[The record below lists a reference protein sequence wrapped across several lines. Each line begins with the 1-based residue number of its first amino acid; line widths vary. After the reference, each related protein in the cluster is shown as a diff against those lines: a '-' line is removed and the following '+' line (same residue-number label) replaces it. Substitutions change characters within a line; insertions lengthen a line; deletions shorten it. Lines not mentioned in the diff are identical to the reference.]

1 LLLSAVDDFAE
12 TLGLKR
18 VGGKRG
24 AGWPHDRAAEIDL
37 VELHR
42 SGSHH
47 KRLLWLDRVDPGA
60 REFQCRVYSHHD
72 SVVIQLVIGK
82 LGDPTDM
89 AVAWADA
96 VSTLH
101 QGFNGNL
108 LEAARQRAIG
118 ASAVF
123 WAMAD
128 EGTDGWADAH
138 GTEVA
143 QILGGPL
150 ERRTDTDL
158 GPLWLSDAAMF
169 PAAPSVSQDNWVL
182 ITAADEASERAVQER
197 YIHVREGDS
206 CDFAKVALARHK
218 IAFEAAQYQA
228 EHEALEREKESLER
242 RARWIVRTQTYHD
255 VALADLRSDESEEF
269 QQKLARAQPNLAAY
283 SHAATSVEDLRRT
296 VVVNRTNFLINCM
309 ALVAEAG
316 VDKVASSADQEVAA
330 NEFLEDWQQSN
341 GEGIFL
347 PELGKMQ
354 ARSAQLDVDSDY
366 SGRAIARH
374 AASLRSGGEQLDI
387 AGQREL
393 GEIAAH
399 GALQAA
405 AVAASVAALLATE
418 LLRTGDN
425 LDQDPILSFNVI
437 ALAVAFSFA
446 LVELLT
452 EPFRGGLQRFMS
464 AATVGFVLA
473 TIAALVWSGDG
484 PPLLVDGVFVVV
496 GYAVGWWLHRSLE
509 LRDLVKR
516 RKKRRRRIVTP
527 DLEKL
532 VYATE
537 ELPELLEDLPNAT
550 THRIKDPD
558 SIKEKIERKNLAKA
572 AELNMTVEELHAR
585 GLAYDITDITDA
597 IGIRYVVRPER
608 IPEVVGR
615 VCAVAHVEQLEYKEV
630 PTDITNGKYRGFRM
644 TYRSV
649 HMDLDLWGVGAEK
662 DVNLVAEVQVRTRI
676 QNWFANW
683 FHDIMYKEQ
692 PQPDP
697 VELPDGW
704 RGALLRAPF
713 VRGVFTRARQAGARE
728 GTAPWVVRFFDLWQP
743 RLNRPLARVAIAL
756 SDWEMRR
763 HADLMEW
770 GQKPPPCEHEKP
782 AGEQEEPLSPG
793 ESDVRT
799 VG

>member
-1 LLLSAVDDFAE
+1 MKRFSGPGAE
-12 TLGLKR
+12 R
-18 VGGKRG
+18 
-24 AGWPHDRAAEIDL
+24 WPHERATDIDL

-42 SGSHH
+42 SAAHQD
-47 KRLLWLDRVDPGA
+47 RLLWLHREDPGA
-60 REFQCRVYSHHD
+60 SEIQCLVYSHHD
-72 SVVIQLVIGK
+72 SLIIQIIIGK

-96 VSTLH
+96 VSVL
-101 QGFNGNL
+101 QNGFDGNL

-123 WAMAD
+123 WAMTD
-128 EGTDGWADAH
+128 EGTDGWAEAH
-138 GTEVA
+138 GADVA
-143 QILGGPL
+143 RILGGPV

-158 GPLWLSDAAMF
+158 GPLWSSDAATL

-182 ITAADEASERAVQER
+182 ITATDEASERAAQKR
-197 YIHVREGDS
+197 FITVRDGDS
-206 CDFAKVALARHK
+206 CDFVKVALAKHK
-218 IAFEAAQYQA
+218 IAFEAGQYHQ

-242 RARWIVRTQTYHD
+242 RARWIVRTQAYHD
-255 VALADLRSDESEEF
+255 VGLTDLRSSESEEF

-283 SHAATSVEDLRRT
+283 SHAASSVEDLRRT
-296 VVVNRTNFLINCM
+296 VVVNRTNFLINCV

-316 VDKVASSADQEVAA
+316 VSEVASAADQEVAA
-330 NEFLEDWQQSN
+330 TRFLETWQEKK
-341 GEGIFL
+341 GDGIFL
-347 PELGKMQ
+347 PELGKMR
-354 ARSAQLDVDSDY
+354 ALSTQLDVDSDY

-399 GALQAA
+399 GALQGA

-425 LDQDPILSFNVI
+425 LEEDPVLSFNVI

-452 EPFRGGLQRFMS
+452 EPLRGGLQRFMS
-464 AATVGFVLA
+464 AATVAFAGA
-473 TIAALVWSGDG
+473 TIASLVWSGEG
-484 PPLLVDGVFVVV
+484 PPLLVDGVFILV
-496 GYAVGWWLHRSLE
+496 GYAVGWWLHRTLE
-509 LRDLVKR
+509 LRALVR
-516 RKKRRRRIVTP
+516 RRRKRRRRIVAP

-537 ELPELLEDLPNAT
+537 ELPELLEDLPPAT
-550 THRIKDPD
+550 TYRIKDQD
-558 SIKEKIERKNLAKA
+558 SLKEKIARKNRAKA
-572 AELNMTVEELHAR
+572 EALDVSEADLRRM
-585 GLAYDITDITDA
+585 GQSYDITEITDS
-597 IGIRYVVRPER
+597 IGIRYVARPER
-608 IPEVVGR
+608 IPEIVGR
-615 VCAVAHVEQLEYKEV
+615 VCAVADVEQLEYKEV
-630 PTDITNGKYRGFRM
+630 PTEIEAGKYRGFRM

-662 DVNLVAEVQVRTRI
+662 DVNLVAEVQVRTRA

-683 FHDIMYKEQ
+683 FHDIMYKQQQ
-692 PQPDP
+692 PPDR
-697 VELPDGW
+697 VEGSTRL
-704 RGALLRAPF
+704 
-713 VRGVFTRARQAGARE
+713 VRCARHASAAE
-728 GTAPWVVRFFDLWQP
+728 GMAPWLVKFFDLWHP
-743 RLNRPLARVAIAL
+743 SLNRPLARVAITL

-770 GQKPPPCEHEKP
+770 GQDPRDRHL
-782 AGEQEEPLSPG
+782 A
-793 ESDVRT
+793 
-799 VG
+799 